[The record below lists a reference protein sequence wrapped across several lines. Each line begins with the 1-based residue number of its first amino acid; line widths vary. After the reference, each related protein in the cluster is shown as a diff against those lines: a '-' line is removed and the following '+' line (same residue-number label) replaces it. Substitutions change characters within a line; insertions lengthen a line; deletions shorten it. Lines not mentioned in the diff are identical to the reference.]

1 MKAVVRVCH
10 FKNALADLK
19 RAGEAKKNGFEGRQ
33 VKSFLKLR
41 IIEGVVVLCGTN
53 LLVLSFSTKREAN
66 TQCAPIR

>member
-33 VKSFLKLR
+33 VKSLLELH
-41 IIEGVVVLCGTN
+41 IIEGVVMLRGTN
-53 LLVLSFSTKREAN
+53 LLVLSFTIKREAN
-66 TQCAPIR
+66 AQCAPIR